1 MKVLITTDWYEPVVN
16 GVVVSVLNLKEELQK
31 AGHDVKI
38 LTVSPNHYSYKK
50 DDVYY
55 ISSWDVRMIY
65 PQARVAFFIRS
76 RYVKELVKWKP
87 DIIHSQCEFSSFLFA
102 RHIAKKTGAPIVH
115 TYHTIYEDYQYMFI
129 KRKLGKKIVKLY
141 SKKLLNN
148 TQAVIAPTKKVKD
161 LLERYG
167 VEREIYTI
175 PTGIDTSNFNW
186 SMSEEEK
193 RQHKEDL
200 GLPLDKKILLFVGR
214 IAQEKNISELLRF
227 YKALNREDV
236 ILVLVGDGPYR
247 KHVEEEVSELGLTDQ
262 VYFTGMVPKDQVA
275 VYYHLGD
282 IFVCSS
288 TSETQGLTYAEALAS
303 GLPCVCKKDACIAGV
318 IEDGYNG
325 YQYEDVQDF
334 CKDINEIFASDENLK
349 LISSRARL
357 SSGKLSK
364 QIFSEHVE
372 KVYEESVLQEEEQSV
387 PEMTL
392 LPRPAAF
399 VVKAAKKGPLQN
411 R

>member
-399 VVKAAKKGPLQN
+399 VVKAAKKAV
-411 R
+411 RR

>member
-55 ISSWDVRMIY
+55 ISYWDVRMIY

-167 VEREIYTI
+167 VEREI
-175 PTGIDTSNFNW
+175 
-186 SMSEEEK
+186 
-193 RQHKEDL
+193 
-200 GLPLDKKILLFVGR
+200 
-214 IAQEKNISELLRF
+214 
-227 YKALNREDV
+227 
-236 ILVLVGDGPYR
+236 
-247 KHVEEEVSELGLTDQ
+247 
-262 VYFTGMVPKDQVA
+262 
-275 VYYHLGD
+275 
-282 IFVCSS
+282 
-288 TSETQGLTYAEALAS
+288 
-303 GLPCVCKKDACIAGV
+303 
-318 IEDGYNG
+318 
-325 YQYEDVQDF
+325 
-334 CKDINEIFASDENLK
+334 
-349 LISSRARL
+349 
-357 SSGKLSK
+357 
-364 QIFSEHVE
+364 
-372 KVYEESVLQEEEQSV
+372 
-387 PEMTL
+387 
-392 LPRPAAF
+392 
-399 VVKAAKKGPLQN
+399 
-411 R
+411 

>member
-38 LTVSPNHYSYKK
+38 LTMSHNHFSYVK

-55 ISSWDVRMIY
+55 ISSWDVRIIY
-65 PQARVAFFIRS
+65 PQARAAFFIRS

-87 DIIHSQCEFSSFLFA
+87 DVIHSQCEFSSFLFA

-148 TQAVIAPTKKVKD
+148 TQAVIAPTGKVKN

-167 VEREIYTI
+167 VNKEIYTI
-175 PTGIDTSNFNW
+175 PTGIDTKNFSW
-186 SMSEEEK
+186 IMSKREKEEYKTE
-193 RQHKEDL
+193 L
-200 GLPLDKKILLFVGR
+200 GIPLDKKVLLFVGR
-214 IAQEKNISELLRF
+214 IAQEKNLQELLRF
-227 YKALNREDV
+227 YKELRRDDV
-236 ILVLVGDGPYR
+236 VLLIVGDGPYR
-247 KHVEEEVSELGLTDQ
+247 NEVEEEVKALELTDR
-262 VYFTGMVPKDQVA
+262 VYFTGMIPKNRVA
-275 VYYHLGD
+275 DYYHLGD

-288 TSETQGLTYAEALAS
+288 TTETQGLTYAEALAS
-303 GLPCVCKKDACIAGV
+303 GLPCVCKKDECLTGIL
-318 IEDGYNG
+318 ENGYNG

-334 CKDINEIFASDENLK
+334 CHSINNI
-349 LISSRARL
+349 L
-357 SSGKLSK
+357 SSPQKLEKMSARASLSARKLSK
-364 QIFSEHVE
+364 QIFSENVE
-372 KVYEESVLQEEEQSV
+372 RVYEENIVREEKDAMEEDFFIKYRENFTFGHQKR
-387 PEMTL
+387 L
-392 LPRPAAF
+392 
-399 VVKAAKKGPLQN
+399 
-411 R
+411 

>member
-247 KHVEEEVSELGLTDQ
+247 KHVEEEVSELELTER
-262 VYFTGMVPKDQVA
+262 VYFTGMVPKNQVA

-334 CKDINEIFASDENLK
+334 CRDINEIFAIDENLK
-349 LISSRARL
+349 LMSSRARL

-364 QIFSEHVE
+364 
-372 KVYEESVLQEEEQSV
+372 
-387 PEMTL
+387 
-392 LPRPAAF
+392 
-399 VVKAAKKGPLQN
+399 
-411 R
+411 

>member
-38 LTVSPNHYSYKK
+38 LTLSPNHFSYKQ

-55 ISSWDVRMIY
+55 ISSWDVRRIY

-76 RYVKELVKWKP
+76 RYVKELVNWRP

-129 KRKLGKKIVKLY
+129 KRKIGKKIVKLY
-141 SKKLLNN
+141 SKKLLNH
-148 TQAVIAPTKKVKD
+148 TQAVIAPTEKVKH

-167 VEREIYTI
+167 VKREIYTI
-175 PTGIDTSNFNW
+175 PTGIDTKNFSW
-186 SMSEEEK
+186 DMSESEK
-193 RQHKEDL
+193 NQHKQEL

-214 IAQEKNISELLRF
+214 LAQEKNVEELLQF
-227 YKALNREDV
+227 YKELNRQDV
-236 ILVLVGDGPYR
+236 VLVLVGDGPYR
-247 KHVEEEVSELGLTDQ
+247 GEIEDEVKELDLTGK

-275 VYYHLGD
+275 SYYHLGD

-288 TSETQGLTYAEALAS
+288 NTETQGLTYAEALAS
-303 GLPCVCKKDACIAGV
+303 GLPCVCRKDECLAGIV
-318 IEDGYNG
+318 ENGYNG

-334 CKDINEIFASDENLK
+334 CNIINDILSSPKNLK
-349 LISSRARL
+349 LMSARARF
-357 SSGKLSK
+357 SARKLSK
-364 QIFSEHVE
+364 QRFSEKVE
-372 KVYEESVLQEEEQSV
+372 KVYEENVPQEELEASEEDSYFTS
-387 PEMTL
+387 PEFL
-392 LPRPAAF
+392 LLGRQ
-399 VVKAAKKGPLQN
+399 KRL
-411 R
+411 